1 MENFIFCTVPIQ
13 EGSGTDDIKN
23 DCFNGD
29 YLAIPEREIKSL
41 QQIAGYVIHKLYK
54 RFKFTKKGNMNQ
66 QSISTL
72 LR

>member
-23 DCFNGD
+23 DCFNGN

-41 QQIAGYVIHKLYK
+41 Q
-54 RFKFTKKGNMNQ
+54 
-66 QSISTL
+66 
-72 LR
+72 